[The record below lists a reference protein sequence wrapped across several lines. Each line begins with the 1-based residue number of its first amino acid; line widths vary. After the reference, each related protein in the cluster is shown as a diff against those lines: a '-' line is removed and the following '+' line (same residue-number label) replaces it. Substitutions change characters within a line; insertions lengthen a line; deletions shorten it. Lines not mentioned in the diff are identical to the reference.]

1 MNGCFGI
8 EKDVLVGGDSEEWA
22 LSPVLRFIMNLTAS
36 NPSQAD
42 FHGDMDKL
50 PFIHQRAGL
59 IVDRSMTGFM
69 STDDIVSM
77 FYIFRLPRGWS
88 KLFVFGEPLMSS
100 DLDMDFNEP
109 VWVASAVVP
118 MGWKNA
124 TGVAQYLMRQWALS
138 ASRYLPSLPPWP

>member
-1 MNGCFGI
+1 
-8 EKDVLVGGDSEEWA
+8 
-22 LSPVLRFIMNLTAS
+22 
-36 NPSQAD
+36 
-42 FHGDMDKL
+42 MDKL

-59 IVDRSMTGFM
+59 IGDRSMTGFM

-109 VWVASAVVP
+109 VWVASAVAP

-124 TGVAQYLMRQWALS
+124 T
-138 ASRYLPSLPPWP
+138 